1 MLGIVLTVAFIVQVS
16 DSLAR
21 VREYMNNR
29 QGVEQKIYFF
39 SVLKILTYYYIYQI
53 NFNFLNENL
62 FYSFHFQNHVRQLL
76 NQYILNN

>member
-1 MLGIVLTVAFIVQVS
+1 MLGMVLSVAFIVQVS

-29 QGVEQKIYFF
+29 QGVEQKINFF
-39 SVLKILTYYYIYQI
+39 LSVLKILTYYYIYQI

-62 FYSFHFQNHVRQLL
+62 FYSFHFKIMLDSS
-76 NQYILNN
+76 